1 MTFKLSHKTT
11 DQKELK
17 PETGDKTKEE
27 YLVALYVFVSVGLKE
42 SSSSRKELTDVTA
55 EASLENVGVQESRPR
70 QTT

>member
-1 MTFKLSHKTT
+1 MIFKLSHKTT

-27 YLVALYVFVSVGLKE
+27 YLVALYVFVSVGLNE